1 MNWLFRCIGKMGIF
15 SSLKQLA
22 GLAAIGNLIIN
33 HNNTIKIL
41 NY

>member
-1 MNWLFRCIGKMGIF
+1 MNWFLRCISKVGIF
-15 SSLKQLA
+15 SSLKQLV

>member
-1 MNWLFRCIGKMGIF
+1 MNWFLRCMSKVGIF